1 MITRERLKELLSYDS
16 TDGTFRWLLPTTNRV
31 NVGDIA
37 GWNSGPYRSIKLD
50 GGSYKAHRLAWLY
63 VHGRWPRVHI
73 DHIDGNGFNN
83 AIANL
88 REATRSENM
97 SNTGCRKHN
106 TSGVKGV
113 FWDAGVNKWR
123 ASINANGRRHYLGI
137 YEDKAVAAEAY
148 ANAARRLHGEFARLD
163 NGLAD

>member
-1 MITRERLKELLSYDS
+1 MITRERLKEVLSYDS
-16 TDGTFRWLLPTTNRV
+16 NDGTFRWLSTTTNRV
-31 NVGDIA
+31 KVGDIA
-37 GWNSGPYRSIKLD
+37 GYNSGPYRSIGID
-50 GGSYKAHRLAWLY
+50 GGLYKAHRLAWLY
-63 VHGRWPRVHI
+63 VYGAWPRLHI
-73 DHIDGNGFNN
+73 DHIDGNGSNN

-97 SNTGCRKHN
+97 RNCGLRKHS

-113 FWDAGVNKWR
+113 FWDAGVKKWR

-137 YEDKAVAAEAY
+137 YEDKEDAAAAY
-148 ANAARRLHGEFARLD
+148 ASAARRLHGEFARL